1 MKLIIEIDLD
11 RVHHDT
17 LTGNVDMHQAARL
30 VEFAAARVRRLET
43 ADLLGCSYRL
53 RDDNDA
59 PAGSV
64 TVKEGDDG

>member
-1 MKLIIEIDLD
+1 LKLIIEIDLD

-17 LTGNVDMHQAARL
+17 VTGNVDMHQAATL
-30 VEFAAARVRRLET
+30 VESAAARVRRLET
-43 ADLLGCSYRL
+43 AGLPGCSCRL
-53 RDDNDA
+53 RDDNDV